1 MDPYLELLLILPRHE
16 RYLVLLPPDLLTR
29 PELVIALRAHVRRQ
43 AHLAQW
49 EELLMEEARR
59 RGIAVGTPQTG
70 PGSTA
75 DRWPRGL
82 PSAICRAPV
91 ISAESRKKS
100 GPAGVT
106 PGDALP

>member
-43 AHLAQW
+43 AHLARW
-49 EELLMEEARR
+49 EELLIEEAHR
-59 RGIAVGTPQTG
+59 RGLDVGTHQTD

-75 DRWPRGL
+75 DRH
-82 PSAICRAPV
+82 
-91 ISAESRKKS
+91 
-100 GPAGVT
+100 
-106 PGDALP
+106 D